1 MLFSCTLIVYK
12 DPLDI
17 ILIFYKGEEILE
29 VKLFESYNFKFEI
42 PVPFMLILSI
52 FFYKSIL
59 FL

>member
-1 MLFSCTLIVYK
+1 MLFSFTLIVYK

-17 ILIFYKGEEILE
+17 ILIFYNGEETLE
-29 VKLFESYNFKFEI
+29 VKLFESYNFRFEI